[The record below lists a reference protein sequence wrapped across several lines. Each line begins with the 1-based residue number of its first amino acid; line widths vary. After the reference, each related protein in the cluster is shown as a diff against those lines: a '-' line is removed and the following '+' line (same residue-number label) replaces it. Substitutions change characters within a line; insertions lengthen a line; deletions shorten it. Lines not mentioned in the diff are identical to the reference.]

1 MIDRPTAED
10 LLGIHQLLERAAL
23 PSADISVES
32 LRSFLVYR
40 NSTGI
45 IGAVGLEH
53 YENDAVLLRSLVVD
67 KPHIGRG
74 IGKELVAAAEQLA
87 SREAV
92 SSIYLLTT
100 TADRFFESLGFQRL
114 RRDLA
119 PPAIRASHQFAS
131 VCPASAVL
139 MVKR

>member
-1 MIDRPTAED
+1 MINKATAED
-10 LLGIHQLLERAAL
+10 LLSIHQLLERAAL

-45 IGAVGLEH
+45 IGAVGLQHHE
-53 YENDAVLLRSLVVD
+53 DAVLLRSLVVD
-67 KPHIGRG
+67 KPHMGQG
-74 IGKELVAAAEQLA
+74 IGKALVAAAAQLA
-87 SREAV
+87 SSEAV

-114 RRDLA
+114 RRELA